1 MWFDVYD
8 QQRGNKVDEYDFIRV
23 NCKRFLKINE
33 PFVLADQASQV
44 FYADDLANNG
54 CHTVQKV
61 QARDSCD
68 VGDKED
74 DDLS

>member
-1 MWFDVYD
+1 MWFDIYGK
-8 QQRGNKVDEYDFIRV
+8 QTGIKVDEYDFVSV
-23 NCKRFLKINE
+23 NYKRFMKINE
-33 PFVLADQASQV
+33 LFILANKESLV